1 MENSKRYAFL
11 LFALKTSMEGR
22 FRQPVRF
29 GRNLDRY
36 ADSQMLKH
44 SVCAKRDYV
53 QHAIN
58 KNRIDVDDVI
68 ENGAGRMTTSEVK
81 LVGSPSSSAASCADA
96 ALILENVSKQ
106 ALQQLFEQVGDIHSV
121 RLIEN
126 NWRLKM
132 TRTYATTRP
141 NAIYLH
147 GSRHTFFH
155 LDFTVLEEYYHVL
168 KQWNTGSMTRTS
180 WLLENMRKGYAH
192 NRFEVEAKRFA
203 AHNTARF
210 RVLKSQLFK
219 QYGTDSF

>member
-1 MENSKRYAFL
+1 
-11 LFALKTSMEGR
+11 MEGR

-29 GRNLDRY
+29 GRNLDCY
-36 ADSQMLKH
+36 ADSQVLKH
-44 SVCAKRDYV
+44 SVCAKPDYV
-53 QHAIN
+53 KHAIN
-58 KNRIDVDDVI
+58 KDRIDADDVI
-68 ENGAGRMTTSEVK
+68 ENGAERMTSGEVK
-81 LVGSPSSSAASCADA
+81 LLGPPSSSAASCVDA

-106 ALQQLFEQVGDIHSV
+106 ALQRLFEQVGDIHSV

-126 NWRLKM
+126 NWRLKI

-147 GSRHTFFH
+147 GSRHTFFR

-180 WLLENMRKGYAH
+180 WLLENIRNGYAH
-192 NRFEVEAKRFA
+192 NRFEVEAKKFA
-203 AHNTARF
+203 AHHTARF